1 MPEPISSI
9 LPLREVRGGK
19 CAACG
24 EPLRLGTVT
33 VICRDEKHGGYPD
46 ERARYEVYHE
56 QCVLDNEAV
65 RDLTNWCY
73 WFDLTTGEDVFRW
86 MIHQARKGW
95 GDPVKLFA
103 AIWPW
108 IEQSRDDFPITKR
121 RRVRDAA

>member
-1 MPEPISSI
+1 
-9 LPLREVRGGK
+9 
-19 CAACG
+19 
-24 EPLRLGTVT
+24 
-33 VICRDEKHGGYPD
+33 
-46 ERARYEVYHE
+46 
-56 QCVLDNEAV
+56 
-65 RDLTNWCY
+65 
-73 WFDLTTGEDVFRW
+73 